1 MGVKQTTGCQHP
13 RDPMLSNWHPL
24 PDIQSP
30 MHHHQVLLFSVV
42 AVTCYLINY
51 LNLLSASKI
60 VIKER
65 DPVTM
70 YSAPYSQ
77 SNLGNALFYDELVR
91 RLMRLLLVWQIKKV
105 DAPFEINYPDMDTL
119 KVNIGRSPRSS
130 GSISTASF
138 VLVSTLIT
146 DLGVSPGFSKYHHG
160 HHCFSLSVFI
170 LTSFCISLP
179 PCLMGVYADEPLR
192 TLAHP
197 YIP

>member
-1 MGVKQTTGCQHP
+1 
-13 RDPMLSNWHPL
+13 MLPHQLSESPFC
-24 PDIQSP
+24 IQNC
-30 MHHHQVLLFSVV
+30 HQ
-42 AVTCYLINY
+42 
-51 LNLLSASKI
+51 
-60 VIKER
+60 R

-179 PCLMGVYADEPLR
+179 PCLMGVYADEPLK